1 MPFMSVDKD
10 VLVVSPGIDNNHQLV
25 KYFLENSKPII
36 SEIEFASY
44 YCNAKKICITGTNG
58 KTTTT
63 LMVTYL
69 LENAGYNV
77 KAVGANATEQLITE
91 PIIMMENEVL
101 QVTAATANRLHV
113 TLSVLEIN
121 RN

>member
-1 MPFMSVDKD
+1 MANIY
-10 VLVVSPGIDNNHQLV
+10 L
-25 KYFLENSKPII
+25 
-36 SEIEFASY
+36 
-44 YCNAKKICITGTNG
+44 NAKKDLTANTVTTVYTCPSNSRAILKSMYVSEDTGNADTITV
-58 KTTTT
+58 K
-63 LMVTYL
+63 LF
-69 LENAGYNV
+69 AGNPASADSFSLYNV
-77 KAVGANATEQLITE
+77 KAVGANGTEQLITE

>member
-1 MPFMSVDKD
+1 MANIY
-10 VLVVSPGIDNNHQLV
+10 L
-25 KYFLENSKPII
+25 
-36 SEIEFASY
+36 
-44 YCNAKKICITGTNG
+44 NAKKDLTTNSATTVYTVPSNSRAILKSMYVSEDTGNADTITVVLFAGDPASADSFSLY
-58 KTTTT
+58 KT
-63 LMVTYL
+63 
-69 LENAGYNV
+69 

-121 RN
+121 RD

>member
-1 MPFMSVDKD
+1 MANIY
-10 VLVVSPGIDNNHQLV
+10 L
-25 KYFLENSKPII
+25 
-36 SEIEFASY
+36 
-44 YCNAKKICITGTNG
+44 NAKKDLTTNAVTTVYTVPSNSRAILKSLYVSEDTNNADTITV
-58 KTTTT
+58 K
-63 LMVTYL
+63 LF
-69 LENAGYNV
+69 AGDPASAASFSLYNV